1 MVRKN
6 LNEVIKLSDE
16 QKKQIADEVKAFY
29 LDVRGEEI
37 GIIEQQQIIELFCE
51 HMAPIL
57 YNKAL
62 DDAMRWM
69 KEQLGNMES
78 DYYLLYKDVRQVTK
92 KQFKISMS
100 RFLYVFSS
108 IKFPFSLVKHNLKDP
123 QFLE

>member
-51 HMAPIL
+51 HMAPVI

-62 DDAMRWM
+62 DDAMRFM
-69 KEQLGNMES
+69 KEQFGNMES
-78 DYYLLYKDVRQVTK
+78 DYYLLYKDVR
-92 KQFKISMS
+92 
-100 RFLYVFSS
+100 
-108 IKFPFSLVKHNLKDP
+108 
-123 QFLE
+123 